1 MSTNATIG
9 YRPSDESL
17 KFLNEFCDKQS
28 ALSRPQLIE
37 VALRFLMQWPKEDI
51 LNIIGRAHSA
61 KEMKDYLTKLKKNQ
75 K

>member
-1 MSTNATIG
+1 MSTNKPIG
-9 YRPSDESL
+9 YRPSDEAL
-17 KFLNEFCDKQS
+17 KFLKDLCDKQS

-37 VALRFLMQWPKEDI
+37 VALRFLMQWSKEDI

-61 KEMKDYLTKLKKNQ
+61 KDMKEYIEKIKKGR